1 MTEPFTE
8 PVWPLCIFGHPALKT
23 RCREVKPDEKT
34 LDLVRSMVATM
45 AQLNGVG
52 IAANQVGVLKRI
64 CIIAPSM
71 QPGYEPKKPA
81 QTLINPRIVDA
92 SEEHESAG
100 EGCLS
105 IPGWTHHVRRPVE
118 VTVEALDLEGNQ
130 LTFDAEGFEARVVC
144 HELDHLDGCLI
155 VDHGTRQQKRAFAR
169 WLRGQFI
176 GMANGVAGD
185 LIQSAIAEEA
195 AAS

>member
-1 MTEPFTE
+1 MTE
-8 PVWPLCIFGHPALKT
+8 PVWPLCIFGHPALKMP
-23 RCREVKPDEKT
+23 CRDVRPDEKVI
-34 LDLVRSMVATM
+34 DLVESMVATM

-52 IAANQVGVLKRI
+52 IAANQVGHLKRV
-64 CIIAPSM
+64 CIVAPSM
-71 QPGYEPKKPA
+71 QRGYEPKKPA
-81 QTLINPRIVDA
+81 QVLINPRIVEQSDETEQA
-92 SEEHESAG
+92 R

-105 IPGWTHHVRRPVE
+105 IPGWQHHVSRPVE

-176 GMANGVAGD
+176 SMANGVADD
-185 LIQSAIAEEA
+185 LIAAAVEEEA